1 MNISV
6 GIVGLPNVGP
16 IQSLLALEVYILAS
30 QERLYG
36 TALLNPNPIIRGG
49 FVA

>member
-1 MNISV
+1 MNIAV

-30 QERLYG
+30 QEHLYG
-36 TALLNPNPIIRGG
+36 TTLLEMNPVIRGG
-49 FVA
+49 LVA